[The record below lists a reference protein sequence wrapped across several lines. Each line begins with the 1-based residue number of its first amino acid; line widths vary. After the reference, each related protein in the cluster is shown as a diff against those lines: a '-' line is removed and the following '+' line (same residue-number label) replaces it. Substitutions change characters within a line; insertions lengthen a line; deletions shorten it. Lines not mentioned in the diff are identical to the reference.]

1 MSQSANTG
9 KIEPRRTAR
18 FDMQTLVGWIL
29 LSGVLASISLLIA
42 GTVWQWFSA
51 GTLEAEFKIEGADLY
66 QFVLATLRRIFSG
79 HWRPQTLIALG
90 VCVLLLTPY
99 VRVLASMLSFLFAER
114 NWKYTLFTLFVL
126 CVLTY
131 TLFLR

>member
-1 MSQSANTG
+1 MSHSGDTG
-9 KIEPRRTAR
+9 SESSQGGR
-18 FDMQTLVGWIL
+18 FDMRTLVGWIL
-29 LSGVLASISLLIA
+29 LTGLVSSIALLLA
-42 GTVWQWFSA
+42 GTIWEYLSA
-51 GTLEAEFKIEGADLY
+51 GKLEVEFKIEGADLY
-66 QFVLATLRRIFSG
+66 VFALQTLRGVFAG

-90 VCVLLLTPY
+90 ICVLLLTPY
-99 VRVLASMLSFLFAER
+99 VRVLVSMLSFLFAER

>member
-1 MSQSANTG
+1 MSQPLNAG
-9 KIEPRRTAR
+9 DIEPRRTAR

-29 LSGVLASISLLIA
+29 LSGVVLSISLLIA
-42 GTVWQWFSA
+42 GTVWQWFST

-66 QFVLATLRRIFSG
+66 QFVISIGRSALTG

>member
-1 MSQSANTG
+1 MSQAANVG
-9 KIEPRRTAR
+9 NVEPRRTSR
-18 FDMQTLVGWIL
+18 FDMTTLVGWIL
-29 LSGVLASISLLIA
+29 LSGVVSSIALLIA
-42 GTVWQWFSA
+42 GTIWQYAST
-51 GTLEAEFKIEGADLY
+51 GNLEVEFKLEGADLY
-66 QFVLATLRRIFSG
+66 HFVVSIARSALAG